1 MAYFIYWCH
10 QLKLE
15 KHWIFQLIKLFTF
28 CMQWIF
34 KKINCYLCL
43 WLEFQII
50 MYFFMLD
57 IFTSQIFYEIFWGKG
72 FFSLNKTNNQLWC
85 TTSPLFLEISLRIL
99 VFTFI
104 FSPLSLVYSWIVFF
118 FPSISPFSILGP
130 LTKKQTDD
138 LGDNDGAEDEGI
150 FFHQIYLHDK
160 GLNHFFHPFLFFYFL
175 SFFEELF
182 LIPVFDVFCLLA
194 CCYI

>member
-1 MAYFIYWCH
+1 MTWVSNH
-10 QLKLE
+10 N
-15 KHWIFQLIKLFTF
+15 IFFYAGYIHKPNL
-28 CMQWIF
+28 
-34 KKINCYLCL
+34 L
-43 WLEFQII
+43 WDILGKG
-50 MYFFMLD
+50 YFF
-57 IFTSQIFYEIFWGKG
+57 
-72 FFSLNKTNNQLWC
+72 LNKIGNQLWC
-85 TTSPLFLEISLRIL
+85 NHFPTLFWNYPWEFWYLHL
-99 VFTFI
+99 FF
-104 FSPLSLVYSWIVFF
+104 PLSLVYSWIVFF

>member
-1 MAYFIYWCH
+1 
-10 QLKLE
+10 
-15 KHWIFQLIKLFTF
+15 
-28 CMQWIF
+28 
-34 KKINCYLCL
+34 
-43 WLEFQII
+43 
-50 MYFFMLD
+50 MYFFHAGNNHKSNLQWD
-57 IFTSQIFYEIFWGKG
+57 ILGKG
-72 FFSLNKTNNQLWC
+72 IFFLNKIDNQLWLKHFP
-85 TTSPLFLEISLRIL
+85 TLFGNILENFSIYIYFFPSVLFIL
-99 VFTFI
+99 E
-104 FSPLSLVYSWIVFF
+104 LSFF

-160 GLNHFFHPFLFFYFL
+160 GLSHFFHPFLFFYFL
-175 SFFEELF
+175 SFFKKLF

>member
-1 MAYFIYWCH
+1 
-10 QLKLE
+10 
-15 KHWIFQLIKLFTF
+15 
-28 CMQWIF
+28 
-34 KKINCYLCL
+34 
-43 WLEFQII
+43 
-50 MYFFMLD
+50 MLD
-57 IFTSQIFYEIFWGKG
+57 IFTSQICEIFWGKG
-72 FFSLNKTNNQLWC
+72 IFFFSQTKQITNFDEI
-85 TTSPLFLEISLRIL
+85 TPPRFLEIIL
-99 VFTFI
+99 ENFSICTYFFPSVLFI
-104 FSPLSLVYSWIVFF
+104 LEMSFFF

-150 FFHQIYLHDK
+150 FLHPTYLHDK
-160 GLNHFFHPFLFFYFL
+160 GLNHFFHPFLFFCFL

>member
-1 MAYFIYWCH
+1 MYFLCWIYWRT
-10 QLKLE
+10 KSSMRYFGE
-15 KHWIFQLIKLFTF
+15 K
-28 CMQWIF
+28 
-34 KKINCYLCL
+34 
-43 WLEFQII
+43 E
-50 MYFFMLD
+50 
-57 IFTSQIFYEIFWGKG
+57 
-72 FFSLNKTNNQLWC
+72 FFSLNKIDNQLWC
-85 TTSPLFLEISLRIL
+85 NHFPTLFGNILENFNICIY
-99 VFTFI
+99 FF
-104 FSPLSLVYSWIVFF
+104 PLSLVYSWIVFF